1 MNDEHRETARRRV
14 LKAATIEF
22 GGDAVPCMVRN
33 ISGTGAAVE
42 ITSPLWFPDRFTLVV
57 ASEGVSKPC
66 HVVWRKEKRI
76 GVKFD

>member
-14 LKAATIEF
+14 LKAGTIQF

-33 ISGTGAAVE
+33 LSETGAALE
-42 ITSPLWFPDRFTLVV
+42 ITSPLWFPDHFTLVV
-57 ASEGVSKPC
+57 SSEGLSKPC
-66 HVVWRKEKRI
+66 QIVWRKEKRI